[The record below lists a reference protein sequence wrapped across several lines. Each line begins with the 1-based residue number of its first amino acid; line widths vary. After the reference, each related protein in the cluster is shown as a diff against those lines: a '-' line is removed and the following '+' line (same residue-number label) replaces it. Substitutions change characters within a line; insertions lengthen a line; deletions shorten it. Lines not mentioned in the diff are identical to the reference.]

1 MTGRSALERSE
12 TLAYAL
18 RLYVVAGG
26 EPFEDRQAED
36 LVDVVVCA
44 GATAVGLRLEAAAT
58 HERIDRA
65 TPLMEEARARR
76 VLFIVHDDP
85 EAAAASGA
93 DGVYLEGEDDASPQR
108 VRRLV
113 GMRSTIGVEVA
124 TPVDAVRAATDGADF
139 LGVSLEACGL
149 HGVAAVVQSVDLPVV
164 VFVPDASPHQVSEVL
179 ATGAAG
185 IGVSRAILAAEDMES
200 ACLRL
205 RGAIDDAL
213 VQRPGAR
220 PE

>member
-1 MTGRSALERSE
+1 MSGRSALEQSGA
-12 TLAYAL
+12 LAHAL

-93 DGVYLEGEDDASPQR
+93 DGVYLEGDDASPNR

-113 GMRSTIGVEVA
+113 GMRSTIGVEVT
-124 TPVDAVRAATDGADF
+124 TPAEAVRAAADGADF

-149 HGVAAVVQSVDLPVV
+149 HGVTAICQSVDVPVV
-164 VFVPDASPHQVSEVL
+164 AFVPDASPQGVGDVI
-179 ATGAAG
+179 ATGVVG
-185 IGVSRAILAAEDMES
+185 IGVSRGILVAEDMES
-200 ACLRL
+200 ACLYL
-205 RGAIDDAL
+205 RAAIDSAL
-213 VQRPGAR
+213 AR
-220 PE
+220 RDGTEVE

>member
-1 MTGRSALERSE
+1 VTGRSALEKSDAL
-12 TLAYAL
+12 THAL

-26 EPFEDRQAED
+26 EPFENRQAED

-65 TPLMEEARARR
+65 TPLMEEARSRQ

-93 DGVYLEGEDDASPQR
+93 DGVYLEGEGDASPQR

-113 GMRSTIGVEVA
+113 GMRSTIGVEVT
-124 TPVDAVRAATDGADF
+124 TPAEAVQAANDGADF
-139 LGVSLEACGL
+139 LGVSFETCGL
-149 HGVAAVVQSVDLPVV
+149 HGVAAIVQSIDLPVV
-164 VFVPDASPHQVSEVL
+164 AFVADVSPHQVVEVM
-179 ATGAAG
+179 ATGVVG
-185 IGVSRAILAAEDMES
+185 IGVSRAILTAEDMES

-205 RGAIDDAL
+205 RGAIENAL
-213 VQRPGAR
+213 VQRAGAR
-220 PE
+220 LA